1 MVKLGIV
8 QTTSYKTN
16 RHGITNVSRILQSL
30 GKKEVDIICLPE
42 QWLQNNRILDFDDE
56 FSDFKKI
63 AKEFSMTIIPGA
75 FYKKKSK
82 KWFIA
87 SPVIGPTGIS
97 LVSKKRFTSLAMR
110 KSLSNQ
116 AQKRK
121 FSTLDASLGL

>member
-30 GKKEVDIICLPE
+30 GKKEVDVICLPE

-63 AKEFSMTIIPGA
+63 AKEFSMT
-75 FYKKKSK
+75 
-82 KWFIA
+82 
-87 SPVIGPTGIS
+87 
-97 LVSKKRFTSLAMR
+97 
-110 KSLSNQ
+110 
-116 AQKRK
+116 
-121 FSTLDASLGL
+121 